1 MNQKKIIAIT
11 PFSTKVFN
19 SSQEVMEAYD
29 LSYFKLN
36 YLIETGMLLE
46 DGKTTF
52 DEFLDP
58 DEQEQKKT
66 TGRMHVVPSAGRHKH
81 KG

>member
-19 SSQEVMEAYD
+19 SSQEVMEAYN
-29 LSYFKLN
+29 LSYFRLN

-46 DGKTTF
+46 DGKTTL

-58 DEQEQKKT
+58 DEHGVKKT
-66 TGRMHVVPSAGRHKH
+66 TGRMHVVPSGGKT
-81 KG
+81 

>member
-19 SSQEVMEAYD
+19 SSQEVMDAYG

-58 DEQEQKKT
+58 DEREQKKT
-66 TGRMHVVPSAGRHKH
+66 TGRIHIVASAN
-81 KG
+81 KGIRT